1 MLGNISDHR
10 TTPVAPTATT
20 VGQAIG
26 TTLVAGVVV
35 VVAVMLTFPLW
46 MFSLRVFG
54 ASNDMLD
61 KAEGMLWLSFL
72 LVPIASAA
80 AYWLALFR
88 LRSEKM
94 LRTWLE
100 TFVFSL
106 VYWLVMPI
114 LLGAG
119 LYALQALQ
127 LLNQNTAISPG
138 AVAGPWDTMIL
149 AGEAPGLILF
159 AVLIALCT
167 SGIGLGAAWFFA
179 RWDKVQEAHL
189 HSRGWLEFL
198 LVLGGVTIATFL
210 TGLEFVYLTM
220 LNTTLSLIPVPAAM
234 LAGIAAWTTYRT
246 FLHAGLTAPSAT
258 GTARKES

>member
-1 MLGNISDHR
+1 MLNNMSVQNSTPISKY
-10 TTPVAPTATT
+10 ATT
-20 VGQAIG
+20 SARVIR
-26 TTLVAGVVV
+26 TTLVAGLFVVGTV
-35 VVAVMLTFPLW
+35 VLSFILW
-46 MFSLRVFG
+46 MFSLRAFG

-72 LVPIASAA
+72 LVPIASAG

-88 LRSEKM
+88 LRSVKR

-138 AVAGPWDTMIL
+138 AIRGPWDNIIL
-149 AGEAPGLILF
+149 AGEAPGLILL
-159 AVLIALCT
+159 AVLIARCT
-167 SGIGLGAAWFFA
+167 SGIGLGAAWSFA

-198 LVLGGVTIATFL
+198 LVLGCVTIATLL

-220 LNTTLSLIPVPAAM
+220 LNTTLSLIPFPAAI
-234 LAGIAAWTTYRT
+234 LAAIAAWTTYRT
-246 FLHAGLTAPSAT
+246 FLHAGLARPSST
-258 GTARKES
+258 